1 MEIPN
6 FKRTFTR
13 ALLVVVAHAAALAV
27 LCAAGQ
33 TENSKVWCAL
43 EAHECSVAKAEL
55 ADLQLH
61 VAELHAE
68 NIALRKVGEQLTN
81 NLDVLRTVSKQ
92 LANNLD
98 ECRAENVKQP
108 LVWRLAAGRDHR
120 DDDMLNLNVPP
131 APPPSQIP
139 APRRATLATPA
150 PTPLTPIPTPFTPIP
165 TTATPSATPSASPVP
180 TTEGITT
187 HSQLAAAV
195 ADPANSAIVVA
206 ADVTYPALSVIT
218 IDSGRSVSVIGRSA
232 VDGGRVFFDGDGHS
246 QHFYVTGG
254 TLHIA
259 FVILANGTASQTDS
273 NCRRVDCRLFCEFV
287 MNEHI

>member
-1 MEIPN
+1 M
-6 FKRTFTR
+6 R
-13 ALLVVVAHAAALAV
+13 ATLLVVVAHAAALAV

-33 TENSKVWCAL
+33 TENSKVWRAL

-61 VAELHAE
+61 VAELHVE

-81 NLDVLRTVSKQ
+81 NLDALRTVSEQ

-108 LVWRLAAGRDHR
+108 LVWRDHR
-120 DDDMLNLNVPP
+120 DDDTPPVPP
-131 APPPSQIP
+131 LPQIP

-180 TTEGITT
+180 MENKRQADARILIKHSTHANVLRSDPPLPRALRPLTPTERLLRTSGIVFWT
-187 HSQLAAAV
+187 H
-195 ADPANSAIVVA
+195 
-206 ADVTYPALSVIT
+206 
-218 IDSGRSVSVIGRSA
+218 
-232 VDGGRVFFDGDGHS
+232 
-246 QHFYVTGG
+246 
-254 TLHIA
+254 
-259 FVILANGTASQTDS
+259 
-273 NCRRVDCRLFCEFV
+273 
-287 MNEHI
+287 